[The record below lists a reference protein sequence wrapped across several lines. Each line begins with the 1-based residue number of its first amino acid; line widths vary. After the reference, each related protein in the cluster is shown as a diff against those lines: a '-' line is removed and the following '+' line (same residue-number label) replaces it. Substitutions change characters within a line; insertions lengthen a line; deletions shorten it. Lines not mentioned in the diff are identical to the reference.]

1 MMGVKATLKKVSLK
15 VARKAA
21 KAAAKRM
28 ASDFCAGGAG
38 AVGRVAATVAVGEV
52 CVVKDF
58 FRG

>member
-1 MMGVKATLKKVSLK
+1 MKKVSLK